1 MKLNPF
7 NKEDTKFVLLIKAI
21 DERLRLYEKL
31 LNECDPDKFKPEVHK
46 SLEILAQEFR
56 NLKIRSWQIQSGE
69 DVSKLIKDMREE
81 EVLAKLEEREEK

>member
-1 MKLNPF
+1 MFNPF
-7 NKEDTKFVLLIKAI
+7 NKEDTKFVLLLKAI

-31 LNECDPDKFKPEVHK
+31 LSEGDPDKFKPEVHK

-69 DVSKLIKDMREE
+69 DVSKLIKDMKEE